1 MGLDDFRIGL
11 IYEELRSDDVFS
23 LTLEE
28 FNNYDW
34 DIFFRSEYCGWHAA
48 TLLESYNKI
57 VDNKPTKV
65 GLLDQYEIVL
75 FNGLK
80 FILNINYNNADQVR
94 NNSKTAI
101 VDAELKNRPA
111 IAEGYKHFE
120 GIKDGQYVALIEFQD
135 SQNRHNSTGD
145 VGQHAHELF
154 SMLKTAVSHSLSQ
167 NNMMSK
173 TVGIMMLV
181 NNNEPKRL
189 TLYWKILE
197 RLLKNTFP
205 IIFKD
210 DNTRSH
216 QNVTILVASK

>member
-1 MGLDDFRIGL
+1 MDKKILSISDAASILGVSDETLRNWEREGKLTPFHTEGGHRRYYRADIEKLAG
-11 IYEELRSDDVFS
+11 IYVEPIKVSSGKRVA
-23 LTLEE
+23 
-28 FNNYDW
+28 
-34 DIFFRSEYCGWHAA
+34 IYCRVSSH
-48 TLLESYNKI
+48 EQK
-57 VDNKPTKV
+57 TK
-65 GLLDQYEIVL
+65 
-75 FNGLK
+75 
-80 FILNINYNNADQVR
+80 
-94 NNSKTAI
+94 
-101 VDAELKNRPA
+101 
-111 IAEGYKHFE
+111 
-120 GIKDGQYVALIEFQD
+120 
-135 SQNRHNSTGD
+135 GD